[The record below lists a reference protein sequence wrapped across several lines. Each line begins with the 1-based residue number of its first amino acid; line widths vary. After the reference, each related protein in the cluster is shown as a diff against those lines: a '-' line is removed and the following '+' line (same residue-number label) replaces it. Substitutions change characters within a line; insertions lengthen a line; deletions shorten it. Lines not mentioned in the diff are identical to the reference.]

1 MSFPYKHVLLIGA
14 TSGIG
19 LAMAE
24 HLVQGCKVT
33 VVGRRKDRLDEFV
46 AKHGDKAKSISF
58 DIGDTEKA
66 SQFAADVI
74 ESSPDIDCVF
84 LNAGYQ
90 RKHDFSKPESVDIK
104 SFIYETHV
112 NFTSFVVLTHAFLP
126 YLLEKKQE
134 TSFIYT
140 TTNLS
145 MVPAASLSGY
155 SASKAA
161 LSAFILCL
169 RDDLRDTSVKVIE
182 LSPPLVQTEIHDYM
196 GPHGRDMGMPIG
208 EFTAKAYTGLCSG
221 EDTIFIG
228 DLAFADSILDL
239 GKKKR
244 ELFEELAKL
253 IRSR

>member
-24 HLVQGCKVT
+24 RLVQECKVT

-90 RKHDFSKPESVDIK
+90 RKHDFAKPESVDIK
-104 SFIYETHV
+104 GFIHETHV
-112 NFTSFVVLTHAFLP
+112 NFISFVVLTHAFLP
-126 YLLEKKQE
+126 HLLKKKQE
-134 TSFIYT
+134 TSFI
-140 TTNLS
+140 
-145 MVPAASLSGY
+145 
-155 SASKAA
+155 
-161 LSAFILCL
+161 
-169 RDDLRDTSVKVIE
+169 
-182 LSPPLVQTEIHDYM
+182 
-196 GPHGRDMGMPIG
+196 
-208 EFTAKAYTGLCSG
+208 
-221 EDTIFIG
+221 
-228 DLAFADSILDL
+228 
-239 GKKKR
+239 
-244 ELFEELAKL
+244 
-253 IRSR
+253 

>member
-1 MSFPYKHVLLIGA
+1 MTFPYKHVLLIGA

-24 HLVQGCKVT
+24 RLVQECKVT
-33 VVGRRKDRLDEFV
+33 IVGRRKDRLDEFV
-46 AKHGDKAKSISF
+46 AKHGDQAKSIPF

-104 SFIYETHV
+104 GFNYEMHV

-145 MVPAASLSGY
+145 MVPAVTLTGY

-161 LSAFILCL
+161 LSSFILCL

-182 LSPPLVQTEIHDYM
+182 LSPPMVQTELHNYM
-196 GPHGRDMGMPIG
+196 GPHGRKLGMPAG

-228 DLAFADSILDL
+228 DLASAGSISDIAI
-239 GKKKR
+239 KRR
-244 ELFEELAKL
+244 ELFEKLAKL
-253 IRSR
+253 IRSH